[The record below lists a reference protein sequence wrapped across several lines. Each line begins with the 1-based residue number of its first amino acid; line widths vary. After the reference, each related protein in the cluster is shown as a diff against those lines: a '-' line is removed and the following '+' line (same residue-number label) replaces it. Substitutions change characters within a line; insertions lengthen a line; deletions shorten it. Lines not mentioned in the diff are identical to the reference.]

1 MIVYEPDAQCYRSC
15 QPVLVD
21 RVAKIART
29 FTHLSKE
36 EIYIFRKSF
45 RIYLRKKKKKE
56 KKVLIEVREYS
67 VSGVRGEGASSKRC
81 RVWGSKTGWPTMS
94 ASMRST
100 LQTVPESVPADHVTN
115 SKVSTKIYGKTKILL
130 NSCNRNCSLE
140 DEMARRVFLKN
151 VCEMRNFASR
161 ARSISKPQ

>member
-1 MIVYEPDAQCYRSC
+1 
-15 QPVLVD
+15 
-21 RVAKIART
+21 
-29 FTHLSKE
+29 
-36 EIYIFRKSF
+36 
-45 RIYLRKKKKKE
+45 
-56 KKVLIEVREYS
+56 
-67 VSGVRGEGASSKRC
+67 
-81 RVWGSKTGWPTMS
+81 MS